1 LNSAAHARGSRL
13 SGLKSRQIAKLVKP
27 SAAARR
33 IAPDEHRY
41 QIRNF
46 INLKKEITMPSKRA
60 SSKKGNDAISMLKE
74 DHDKVKKMFKDFER
88 MHEAEEDQEAEQL
101 AKQICNELTVH
112 ATIEEEI
119 FYPEVRGAIDDEDL
133 MDEAEVEHASAKELI
148 AQIESM
154 SSGDDKFAAKVMVL
168 GEYINHHVKEEQDE
182 MFPQAKKAKVD
193 LAELGERMLAR
204 KQELMSQMGM
214 EQEESDDEE
223 TAEGGRQGQQRGSHA
238 RT

>member
-1 LNSAAHARGSRL
+1 MSLTKKSSKPDSQNAITLLRADHQKVTDL
-13 SGLKSRQIAKLVKP
+13 FENFEKSRATAKKKVIA
-27 SAAARR
+27 
-33 IAPDEHRY
+33 
-41 QIRNF
+41 Q
-46 INLKKEITMPSKRA
+46 EICK
-60 SSKKGNDAISMLKE
+60 
-74 DHDKVKKMFKDFER
+74 
-88 MHEAEEDQEAEQL
+88 
-101 AKQICNELTVH
+101 ELTVH